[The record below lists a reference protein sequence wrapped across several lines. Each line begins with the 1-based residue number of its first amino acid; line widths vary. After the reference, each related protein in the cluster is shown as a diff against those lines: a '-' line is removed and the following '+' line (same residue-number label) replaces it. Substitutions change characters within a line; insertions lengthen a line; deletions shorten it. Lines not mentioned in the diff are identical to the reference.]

1 LPTDED
7 VLPDKSNRPN
17 PDGRPMN
24 IPNILTIARILLSP
38 VFMVLIIF
46 ENFYARMAATI
57 VFIIAALT
65 DLADGYYA
73 RKLGHPTGFGRFMDP
88 LADKILVSTAFLSF
102 VSLGY
107 ARAWMVIIIIVREFL
122 ITGLRSMAAYRG
134 MVISQSIL
142 AKWKTVS
149 QMLAIAV
156 ILVYANAEPLIAQ
169 SNPGVPVWIM
179 PWTGWQCSLFDLI
192 LAVPLVLTLWTGIDY
207 LLKSG
212 GLLKGMLG

>member
-1 LPTDED
+1 
-7 VLPDKSNRPN
+7 
-17 PDGRPMN
+17 MN
-24 IPNILTIARILLSP
+24 FPNILTISRILLSP

-65 DLADGYYA
+65 DLADGYFA

-107 ARAWMVIIIIVREFL
+107 ARAWMVIVIIVREFL

-134 MVISQSIL
+134 MVISPSIL
-142 AKWKTVS
+142 AKWKTMS
-149 QMLAIAV
+149 QMLAVAV
-156 ILVYANAEPLIAQ
+156 ILLYANIEPLVFHG
-169 SNPGVPVWIM
+169 NPGIPVWIM
-179 PWTGWQCSLFDLI
+179 PWTGWPYNLFDLI
-192 LAVPLVLTLWTGIDY
+192 LIVPLVLTVWTGVDY
-207 LLKSG
+207 LFKSG

>member
-1 LPTDED
+1 
-7 VLPDKSNRPN
+7 
-17 PDGRPMN
+17 MN
-24 IPNILTIARILLSP
+24 FPNILTMSRIFLSP
-38 VFMVLIIF
+38 VFMILIVF
-46 ENFYARMAATI
+46 ENFYSRLAATI

-73 RKLGHPTGFGRFMDP
+73 RRLGLYSGFGRFMDP

-107 ARAWMVIIIIVREFL
+107 ARGWMVMIIIVREFL

-134 MVISQSIL
+134 MVISPSML

-156 ILVYANAEPLIAQ
+156 ILLYANLEPLLASHPAKN
-169 SNPGVPVWIM
+169 SNVLVWIM
-179 PWTGWQCSLFDLI
+179 PVTGWNCTLFDMI
-192 LAVPLVLTLWTGIDY
+192 LVIPLVLTLWTGIDY
-207 LLKSG
+207 LYKSG
-212 GLLKGMLG
+212 GLLKGMLT

>member
-1 LPTDED
+1 
-7 VLPDKSNRPN
+7 
-17 PDGRPMN
+17 MN
-24 IPNILTIARILLSP
+24 FANLLTLTRIVLSP

-46 ENFYARMAATI
+46 ENFYARLAATV

-65 DLADGYYA
+65 DIADGYFA
-73 RKLGHPTGFGRFMDP
+73 RRMGLHSGFGRFMDP
-88 LADKILVSTAFLSF
+88 LADKILVSTAFLAF

-107 ARAWMVIIIIVREFL
+107 ARGWMVMVIIVREFL

-134 MVISQSIL
+134 MVISSSIL

-156 ILVYANAEPLIAQ
+156 ILLYANLEPLIAIGAS
-169 SNPGVPVWIM
+169 SNSHIPSWYM
-179 PWTGWQCSLFDLI
+179 PYTGWHCSLFDIILLIPLI
-192 LAVPLVLTLWTGIDY
+192 LTVWTGIDY

>member
-1 LPTDED
+1 MQIAGI
-7 VLPDKSNRPN
+7 VGA
-17 PDGRPMN
+17 DGRSMN
-24 IPNILTIARILLSP
+24 IPNILTVSRILLSP
-38 VFMVLIIF
+38 VFMVLIII
-46 ENFYARMAATI
+46 ENFYSRVAATI

-73 RKLGHPTGFGRFMDP
+73 RKLGHPTGLGRFMDP

-107 ARAWMVIIIIVREFL
+107 ARGWMVIIIVVREFL

-134 MVISQSIL
+134 MVISPSIL

-149 QMLAIAV
+149 QMLAIAI
-156 ILVYANAEPLIAQ
+156 ILVYANIEPLLLH
-169 SNPGVPVWIM
+169 SNPGMPVWVM
-179 PWTGWQCSLFDLI
+179 PWTNWQCNLFDIILI
-192 LAVPLVLTLWTGIDY
+192 LPLILTVWTGFDY

>member
-1 LPTDED
+1 
-7 VLPDKSNRPN
+7 
-17 PDGRPMN
+17 MN
-24 IPNILTIARILLSP
+24 IPNLLTIARILLSP

-46 ENFYARMAATI
+46 ENFYARTAATI

-107 ARAWMVIIIIVREFL
+107 ARGWMVMIIIAREFL

-134 MVISQSIL
+134 MVISPSIL

-149 QMLAIAV
+149 QMLAIAI
-156 ILVYANAEPLIAQ
+156 ILVYANVEPLI
-169 SNPGVPVWIM
+169 SHSGPGIPSWIM
-179 PWTGWQCSLFDLI
+179 PGTGWHYNLFDLI
-192 LAVPLVLTLWTGIDY
+192 LALPLILTLWTGIDY
-207 LLKSG
+207 LFKSG
-212 GLLKGMLG
+212 GLLKGALG

>member
-1 LPTDED
+1 
-7 VLPDKSNRPN
+7 
-17 PDGRPMN
+17 
-24 IPNILTIARILLSP
+24 
-38 VFMVLIIF
+38 MVLIIF
-46 ENFYARMAATI
+46 ENFYSRLAATI

-73 RKLGHPTGFGRFMDP
+73 RRFGLYSGFGRFMDP

-107 ARAWMVIIIIVREFL
+107 ARGWMVMIIIVREFL

-134 MVISQSIL
+134 MVISSSIL

-156 ILVYANAEPLIAQ
+156 ILLYANLEPLMAADPSHN
-169 SNPGVPVWIM
+169 SNIVVWIM
-179 PWTGWQCSLFDLI
+179 PLIHWHCSLFDMI
-192 LAVPLVLTLWTGIDY
+192 LFVPLVLTLWTGIDY
-207 LLKSG
+207 LYKSG
-212 GLLKGMLG
+212 GLIKGMFT

>member
-1 LPTDED
+1 
-7 VLPDKSNRPN
+7 
-17 PDGRPMN
+17 MN
-24 IPNILTIARILLSP
+24 IPNLLTIARILLSP

-46 ENFYARMAATI
+46 ENFYARTAATI

-107 ARAWMVIIIIVREFL
+107 ARGWMVMIIIAREFL

-134 MVISQSIL
+134 MVISPSIL

-149 QMLAIAV
+149 QMLAIAI
-156 ILVYANAEPLIAQ
+156 ILVYANVEPLI
-169 SNPGVPVWIM
+169 SHSGPGIPSWIM
-179 PWTGWQCSLFDLI
+179 PGTGWHYNLFDMI
-192 LAVPLVLTLWTGIDY
+192 LALPLILTLWTGIDY
-207 LLKSG
+207 LFKSG
-212 GLLKGMLG
+212 GLLKGVLG

>member
-1 LPTDED
+1 
-7 VLPDKSNRPN
+7 
-17 PDGRPMN
+17 MN
-24 IPNILTIARILLSP
+24 FPNILTVARIVLSP

-46 ENFYARMAATI
+46 ENFYARLAATI

-65 DLADGYYA
+65 DVADGYYA

-102 VSLGY
+102 VTLGY
-107 ARAWMVIIIIVREFL
+107 ARGWMVIIIVVREFL

-134 MVISQSIL
+134 MVISPSIL

-149 QMLAIAV
+149 QMTAIAV
-156 ILVYANAEPLIAQ
+156 ILVYANVEPLVFN
-169 SNPGVPVWIM
+169 SNPVLPAWDI
-179 PWTGWQCSLFDLI
+179 PLTGWRCNLFDII
-192 LAVPLVLTLWTGIDY
+192 LAVPLILTVWTGIDY